1 MPQNSQKIS
10 KDILKLHGFSDEDY
24 EVIKQIAQREVN
36 LTELGIF
43 SAMWSEHCS
52 YKSTR
57 IHLKKLPTKAKH
69 VICGP
74 GENAGIIDVGQN
86 KAVVFKIESHNHPSY
101 IEPFQGSTTGVGG
114 ILRDVFTMGARPI
127 AFLNSLR
134 FGQLSFPKTKYLLQ
148 RVIEGIGSYGN
159 CIGVPTVGGECYF
172 DKSYNYNILV
182 NAMCV
187 GIAEKD
193 KIFYSSASEVGAKV
207 LYAGSKTGRDGINAA
222 VMASAEFDDK
232 IESKKPTIQVGDP
245 FQGKKVMEACLE
257 LMQQD
262 CIIAVQD
269 MGAAGLTCSSV
280 EMADKGGN
288 GIEINLDNVPKH
300 DETMS
305 AYELMLS
312 ESQERMLLVIKPSK
326 MNIAKDIFAKWE
338 IEAQEIGTIT
348 NSKRIIV
355 NYKGKKVVDLPVSQL
370 ANSSPVYDRPY
381 EKTPKHKS
389 VSLKELGI
397 KQEVSCKEILQT
409 LKQILALAKFADKE
423 FIYSQYDYKVGNNTI
438 INPGSSSG
446 VVRIEGTKKALSLTT
461 DCNSRYV
468 LHDPFEGAK
477 QAVVE
482 TYRNITC
489 SGGKPMAITNCLNFA
504 SPQRKEVMGQI
515 VGSIEGIV
523 QACEYLHYPVVSG
536 NASLFNETKLPNGE
550 ISAINPTPVIG
561 GVGLIE
567 DYTLAISNSFKRQD
581 LVIIRIGNIT
591 GDINS
596 SCYLY
601 DILNYQIP
609 TPVPKIDLEQEKN
622 NASFI
627 RYCIENRWL
636 ESCQDVSEGGQLTAI
651 AQKAIASE
659 KDGAFIGASLDIA
672 CDIGRCF
679 GEDQGIYIITAT
691 NENAEKILRLAPE
704 KNIQAIAIGTTIK
717 NDFSIKGESIKVK
730 ELKKIT
736 QEFFKF

>member
-1 MPQNSQKIS
+1 MLQSGQKIS
-10 KDILKLHGFSDEDY
+10 KDILKLHGFSEADY
-24 EVIKQIAQREVN
+24 DVIKQIAQREVN

-57 IHLKKLPTKAKH
+57 IHIKKLPTKAKH

-74 GENAGIIDVGQN
+74 GENAGIIDIGQN

-134 FGQLSFPKTKYLLQ
+134 FGQLSFPKTKYLLE

-193 KIFYSSASEVGAKV
+193 KIFYSSASEVGASV

-280 EMADKGGN
+280 EMADKGEN

-326 MNIAKDIFAKWE
+326 MNIAKDIFEKWE
-338 IEAQEIGTIT
+338 IDASEIGKIT
-348 NSKRIIV
+348 NSKRIV
-355 NYKGKKVVDLPVSQL
+355 VTHKGQKVVDLPVSQL
-370 ANSSPVYDRPY
+370 ANSAPVYDRPY
-381 EKTPKHKS
+381 EKTPQHKS

-397 KQEVSCKEILQT
+397 NQQASCQEILQT
-409 LKQILALAKFADKE
+409 LKQILALSKFANKE

-446 VVRIEGTKKALSLTT
+446 VVRIEGTKKAVSLTT

-468 LHDPFEGAK
+468 LHDPIEGAK

-489 SGGKPMAITNCLNFA
+489 SGAKPMAITNCLNFA
-504 SPQRKEVMGQI
+504 SPERKEVMGQI
-515 VGSIEGIV
+515 VGTIEGIR

-581 LVIIRIGNIT
+581 LVIIRIGT
-591 GDINS
+591 LVGDINS
-596 SCYLY
+596 SCYLH
-601 DILNYQIP
+601 DILNYKNP
-609 TPVPKIDLEQEKN
+609 TPVPKINLEQEKN

-627 RYCIENRWL
+627 RYCIEHRWL
-636 ESCQDVSEGGQLTAI
+636 ESCQDVSEGGQLVAI

-659 KDGAFIGASLDIA
+659 KDGSFIGASLDIA
-672 CDIGRCF
+672 CDMAKCF
-679 GEDQGIYIITAT
+679 GEDQGIYIVTAS

-704 KNIQAIAIGTTIK
+704 KNIEAIAIGSTIK
-717 NDFSIKGESIKVK
+717 DYFSIKSEKVK
-730 ELKKIT
+730 VKDLKEIT
-736 QEFFKF
+736 KQFLKF